1 MGIEIKEFLLGNY
14 FILFYAL
21 GLIFSIATYKKYFD
35 SVLKYLPI
43 LIAYTLTTETLG
55 LIIRENS
62 EIRLVLAD
70 EYAHYNILIFNIFDI
85 IFFLYFFYVF
95 RSAMLNVRFRNWIT
109 YSALLFIIIS
119 LVNPFFRNFMLFPQM
134 TASTFG
140 SLALV
145 IIIIFYL
152 IESKS
157 ERKTGFHDLLFWVSV
172 GLLIFYAFYPFIM
185 LVGYFDYELYL
196 RLRVRTLLHIL
207 IAVMYSCFIIGFLS
221 IKRVRQEEM

>member
-21 GLIFSIATYKKYFD
+21 GLIFSITTYKKYFD

-55 LIIRENS
+55 LIIRENN

-95 RSAMLNVRFRNWIT
+95 RSVILNVRFRNWIT

-119 LVNPFFRNFMLFPQM
+119 LVNPFFR
-134 TASTFG
+134 
-140 SLALV
+140 
-145 IIIIFYL
+145 
-152 IESKS
+152 
-157 ERKTGFHDLLFWVSV
+157 
-172 GLLIFYAFYPFIM
+172 
-185 LVGYFDYELYL
+185 
-196 RLRVRTLLHIL
+196 TL
-207 IAVMYSCFIIGFLS
+207 CFFL
-221 IKRVRQEEM
+221 K

>member
-14 FILFYAL
+14 FIFFYAL
-21 GLIFSIATYKKYFD
+21 GLITSIVTYRQYYD
-35 SVLKYLPI
+35 SILKYLPI
-43 LIAYTLTTETLG
+43 IIAYTLATETLG
-55 LIIRENS
+55 LIIRENN
-62 EIRLVLAD
+62 EMRLVLAD

-95 RSAMLNVRFRNWIT
+95 RSVITNLRFRNWIT

-119 LVNPFFRNFMLFPQM
+119 LVNPFFQNLMLFPQM
-134 TASTFG
+134 TASTVG

-145 IIIIFYL
+145 MITIFYL

-157 ERKTGFHDLLFWVSV
+157 ERKTRLHSLLFWVSL
-172 GLLIFYAFYPFIM
+172 GLLIFYIFYPFII

-196 RLRVRTLLHIL
+196 RLHVRTILHIL

-221 IKRVRQEEM
+221 IKRVRPEEM